1 MRIPVPPKIQRVPCA
16 MWRAWAMCRRA
27 VASVALSTGPHEY
40 HAQRPKRSLAHWP
53 GSVQPRVN
61 PPAAWTNAVAIQNQH
76 RSRGSRIS
84 EAPTSRAVN
93 ENTETSGVFQET
105 VLLAVNTDWV
115 LHGLH
120 SWQMV
125 LGTAGT
131 TMFKLVAELQL
142 SEYLSYSIHN
152 YQPRTM
158 WFEEN
163 ALLVLRKLRLKYG
176 GPSTVFYLLQIVP
189 SDLYLI

>member
-1 MRIPVPPKIQRVPCA
+1 MRIPVPPKTQRVPC
-16 MWRAWAMCRRA
+16 AMCRRA
-27 VASVALSTGPHEY
+27 VASVALSTAPHGY
-40 HAQRPKRSLAHWP
+40 RAQRPTRSPAHWP
-53 GSVQPRVN
+53 GSVWPRVN

-93 ENTETSGVFQET
+93 ENTETSGVFQGT
-105 VLLAVNTDWV
+105 VLRAVYTGLGTSW
-115 LHGLH
+115 GLH

-131 TMFKLVAELQL
+131 TKCKQVAELQL
-142 SEYLSYSIHN
+142 SEYLSCSTHN
-152 YQPRTM
+152 YQSQ
-158 WFEEN
+158 EEN
-163 ALLVLRKLRLKYG
+163 ALLVLKKLRLKYG
-176 GPSTVFYLLQIVP
+176 GLLIVLYFLQIVS